1 MSSPVAQ
8 AKVSSRREQAH
19 RAAREHVLILSTQR
33 PRLYISHPRLMPLP
47 GAMQLSLVAA
57 SLCRSAVG
65 AGAHL
70 PAVHTNDKATG
81 SLRVRYRPPMGRAI
95 SHAESNTPDSPRR
108 ARYRPG
114 RVGLLP
120 VIGDSC
126 HLGTGS
132 CLCRH
137 RSSLPSCGLLVMWP
151 RFARC
156 GALHIIGVDRPCA
169 GQYNQQW

>member
-95 SHAESNTPDSPRR
+95 SHAESNTPDSPRT
-108 ARYRPG
+108 AG
-114 RVGLLP
+114 QHK
-120 VIGDSC
+120 S
-126 HLGTGS
+126 TG
-132 CLCRH
+132 CG
-137 RSSLPSCGLLVMWP
+137 SSW
-151 RFARC
+151 A
-156 GALHIIGVDRPCA
+156 ARPCHVCHA
-169 GQYNQQW
+169 DAAAKCRVDESRRIAQLGGTCRSHPCNAPGCTSCILS